1 MHTSAS
7 RWITGILM
15 AAAVSLTFVSSEALA
30 KRMGSGGDSG
40 MQRSM
45 PAPSTPASKPAT
57 PGNQQPASAAAPAA
71 GAATGAAAASKS
83 SWMGPLA
90 AFAAGG
96 LLAAL
101 FMGGG
106 FEGIGAMDI
115 LFLLLIV
122 AGAYFFLRRRAQ
134 STQTQTAG
142 NMGNYQRQGIPQP
155 AGASAAT
162 GGLRPVELGSR
173 VGGSASVSGMTA
185 AHFGQHT
192 HPDWFDEQSFLTGAK
207 DWFVRLQAAWDA
219 NDRATLAALT
229 TPALFDELSA
239 QLDGSSQHQTRVDE
253 VHAQLMEM
261 TRENG
266 QWLVSVRFTGYI
278 AEEAGAF
285 PHAFREIWHLLRQG
299 EADGSWKLA
308 GIQQDVG

>member
-1 MHTSAS
+1 MQTSAS
-7 RWITGILM
+7 RWITSVLM

-57 PGNQQPASAAAPAA
+57 PGSQQPASAAAPAT
-71 GAATGAAAASKS
+71 GAASTAAAASKS

-106 FEGIGAMDI
+106 FEGIGAADI

-122 AGAYFFLRRRAQ
+122 AAAYFFLRRRAQ
-134 STQTQTAG
+134 NASASAATTG
-142 NMGNYQRQGIPQP
+142 GYQRQGMPQP
-155 AGASAAT
+155 AAAAAPSS
-162 GGLRPVELGSR
+162 GLRAVELGSR

-185 AHFGQHT
+185 AHLGQHT
-192 HPDWFDEQSFLTGAK
+192 HPDWFDESAFLRGAE

-219 NDRATLAALT
+219 NDRVTLSALT
-229 TPALFDELSA
+229 TPELFAELSA
-239 QLDGSSQHQTRVDE
+239 QLDGSGQHQTRVDE
-253 VHAQLMEM
+253 IHAQLLEL
-261 TRENG
+261 TREQG

-285 PHAFREIWHLLRQG
+285 PHAVREVWHLLRDG
-299 EADGSWKLA
+299 DAEGSWKLA
-308 GIQQDVG
+308 GIQQDRG